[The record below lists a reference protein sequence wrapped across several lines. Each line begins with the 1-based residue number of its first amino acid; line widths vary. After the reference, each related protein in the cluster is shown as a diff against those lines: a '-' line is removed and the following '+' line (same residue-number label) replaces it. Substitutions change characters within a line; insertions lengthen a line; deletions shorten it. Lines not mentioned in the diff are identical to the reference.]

1 MFEIPISDLS
11 TDRYRT
17 MISVDITEPNGQ
29 PITTPGSTVVR
40 QAVFKDAVPW
50 ILVTLFDT
58 GSNQRVEA

>member
-1 MFEIPISDLS
+1 VFEIPICDLS
-11 TDRYRT
+11 TDTYRT

-29 PITTPGSTVVR
+29 PTTTQGSTVVR